1 MAQLLDLIFELAK
14 NWRVFVPTVAC
25 GLLGIIL
32 ASQFPTVG
40 AYFFLGGLGAGMGV
54 GFIWQ
59 SKQPT
64 FNV

>member
-1 MAQLLDLIFELAK
+1 MEQLLDLFFELAK

-25 GLLGIIL
+25 GLLGIVL

-40 AYFFLGGLGAGMGV
+40 VYFFLGGLGIGVVV

>member
-1 MAQLLDLIFELAK
+1 MDQLLDLFFELAK

-25 GLLGIIL
+25 GLLGLLI
-32 ASQFPTVG
+32 ASQFPSVG
-40 AYFFLGGLGAGMGV
+40 AYLFFGGLFIGLVV